1 MLRRTLPAMDALLVA
16 AAVPAVLAALLH
28 VWIFVLE
35 AVRWEHPATR
45 RTFGT
50 TAEQAAATREM
61 AYNQGFYNLF
71 LAVVTLA
78 GVVVLGLA
86 RGAGVAL
93 VVAGTGSML
102 AAALVLVTSDRRRTR
117 PAAVQ
122 GTLPALALL
131 LLLAALL

>member
-1 MLRRTLPAMDALLVA
+1 MDALLVA
-16 AAVPAVLAALLH
+16 AAVPAVLAGLLH
-28 VWIFVLE
+28 VYIFVLE
-35 AVRWEHPATR
+35 SVRWEDPATR

-71 LAVVTLA
+71 LAVVTLV
-78 GVVVLGLA
+78 GVVLLGPV
-86 RGAGVAL
+86 REAGVAL

-102 AAALVLVTSDRRRTR
+102 AAALVLVTSDRTRAR

-122 GTLPALALL
+122 GTLPAVALL
-131 LLLAALL
+131 LLVLAGLL